1 VTGCFKIRGRGP
13 VDQVILPSP
22 RSPLDIA
29 PDPLDVIGPNNLL
42 ALGGVDDER
51 VMLVELAHRGLLA
64 GRQASIL
71 AASRVP
77 LAAVRVF
84 DRVGIHVETDNVV
97 SVRLLSI
104 VALHGMVK
112 NLEPKVVVEHVLIRL
127 GCLVLELA
135 AKGEPEVVDLDGVLF
150 AISDE

>member
-1 VTGCFKIRGRGP
+1 VTEGFKLRGL
-13 VDQVILPSP
+13 VDQGIYMFPPP
-22 RSPLDIA
+22 RSPLDVA
-29 PDPLDVIGPNNLL
+29 PNPLDVIGPNNLL

-77 LAAVRVF
+77 LAAVRVL

-150 AISDE
+150 AISDF